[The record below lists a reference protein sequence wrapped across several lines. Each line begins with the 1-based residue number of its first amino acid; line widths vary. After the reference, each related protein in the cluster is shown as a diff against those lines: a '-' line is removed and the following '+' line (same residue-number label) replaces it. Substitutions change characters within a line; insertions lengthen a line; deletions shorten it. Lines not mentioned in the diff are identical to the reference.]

1 MDALEK
7 NATWDL
13 VELPRKKT
21 LVGYRWVFIV
31 KYKEDGSL
39 KSYNARLVVK
49 GYT

>member
-21 LVGYRWVFIV
+21 PMGYRWVFTV

-39 KSYNARLVVK
+39 KSYKARLVVK

>member
-21 LVGYRWVFIV
+21 LVGYRWVFTL
-31 KYKEDGSL
+31 KYKEMDHS
-39 KSYNARLVVK
+39 KVTRQD
-49 GYT
+49 